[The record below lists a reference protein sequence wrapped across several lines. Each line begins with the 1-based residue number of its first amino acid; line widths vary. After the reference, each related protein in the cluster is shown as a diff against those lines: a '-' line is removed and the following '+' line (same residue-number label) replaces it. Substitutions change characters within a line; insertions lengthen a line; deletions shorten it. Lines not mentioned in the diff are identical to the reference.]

1 MDNQSFERFQLLC
14 ENVEFRILEH
24 GIFEGS
30 NWNYNDLQSPFNRLY
45 ILLEGEATVNTSSEQ
60 IKLRPGYC
68 YIIPKNTNFSCSASM
83 DMKKIYFHFSFEMF
97 PGKDMFEDKNKIIAD
112 KNTHITGEEMV
123 NLIQNNSCKEMLKVH
138 SEVYHL
144 ISDFIEEE
152 NFLNI
157 DYWDYAKKNKELYQ
171 MIKNNLTAELKVSSI
186 ARAVNMTPQALS
198 KSFKKHTGEA
208 LKTYIQKKLMHQAKI
223 LLLTSHK
230 SIKEIAFE
238 LKYDDALYFSK
249 VFKKWEEVS
258 PKEYRKLYRI

>member
-1 MDNQSFERFQLLC
+1 MGNQSFESFKMLC
-14 ENVEFRILEH
+14 ENVEFKILEH

-45 ILLEGEATVNTSSEQ
+45 ILLDGEATVNTSSEQ

-97 PGKDMFEDKNKIIAD
+97 PGKDVFEDENKIIIA
-112 KNTHITGEEMV
+112 KNTHITGGEMV
-123 NLIQNNSCKEMLKVH
+123 DFIQNGSYKDMLKVH

-144 ISDFIEEE
+144 ISDFIEKE
-152 NFLNI
+152 NFPNA

-171 MIKNNLTAELKVSSI
+171 MIKNNLTAELKISNI
-186 ARAVNMTPQALS
+186 ARAVNMTPEALS
-198 KSFKKHTGEA
+198 KSFKKNTGEA
-208 LKTYIQKKLMHQAKI
+208 LKTYLQKKLMHQAKI

-249 VFKKWEEVS
+249 VFKKWEKVS
-258 PKEYRKLYRI
+258 PKEYRKLYKI